1 MALFQ
6 AGWKFLI
13 RTIANNSLTTSLEQ
27 QQPYMQKQRKTYNTE
42 NHRHFLIHYTEVSML
57 ISPWTILKA
66 FWLNKTKFIAFRSLC
81 IWECCV
87 SWSLEHQCLCMMCCL
102 AVWHSVMGQ
111 EGGLGR
117 QGKATAKS
125 ELIFQTILGIP
136 FQWLEANG
144 QLRWLL
150 ASQRFCMWASKS
162 FCTRNGA
169 GCYLCSEH
177 NAQ

>member
-1 MALFQ
+1 
-6 AGWKFLI
+6 
-13 RTIANNSLTTSLEQ
+13 
-27 QQPYMQKQRKTYNTE
+27 
-42 NHRHFLIHYTEVSML
+42 
-57 ISPWTILKA
+57 
-66 FWLNKTKFIAFRSLC
+66 
-81 IWECCV
+81 
-87 SWSLEHQCLCMMCCL
+87 MCCF

-125 ELIFQTILGIP
+125 KLIFQTILGIP

-150 ASQRFCMWASKS
+150 ASQQFCTWISEG

-169 GCYLCSEH
+169 GCYLCLKH
-177 NAQ
+177 NAQWRQWHCHRERDENMVCKFNIHLCYREVNVHICVYTHPHMSAYVFTSNYISLQYTILYSFRLGFEENIWKK